1 MSWLKEKWEWI
12 LGGLLLLIG
21 ILSSTKTKNKVKEKD
36 LEVRLKT
43 EKEIQK
49 KQSEIRSKSEVEKD
63 KILKNHEK
71 GTVQIK
77 KEEDERIT
85 ELRSNPEALDEYLKS
100 IGLQKK

>member
-85 ELRSNPEALDEYLKS
+85 ELRSNPEALDKYLKS